1 MKKKSHKKVKKK
13 GQTYCRP
20 FSSPNNNKNIN
31 SFFTGYQTPVELEY
45 LVSQV
50 LSCLALFGFFYFI
63 FALGGHR
70 ILTTIFHPLIF
81 FGDFMN
87 FVCVVVGLF
96 SQLYPATFVL
106 LFSDVIKKKRNRER
120 LINAPCPP
128 LAVRRSY
135 GWFVVVVCYCE
146 IIIRRRKRK
155 LLWAAAALSSR
166 VGPRALNTKKK
177 GPAQAKNN
185 CWSLL
190 TIVCF
195 LSLSLSVSPIYC
207 QLRFPSHDRCRY
219 TITNLSG
226 SVDARAKR
234 MTVALLFIVID
245 FPL

>member
-1 MKKKSHKKVKKK
+1 MLKSWKIPKKNLGEDSRRRSVLTSVWANLLATKFFSTFGNKQQEDAREMRFSFSLDLFGHMLSIWPEWKKSHKKVKKK

-31 SFFTGYQTPVELEY
+31 SFFTGYQTPVGLEY

-106 LFSDVIKKKRNRER
+106 LFSDVIKKKR
-120 LINAPCPP
+120 
-128 LAVRRSY
+128 
-135 GWFVVVVCYCE
+135 
-146 IIIRRRKRK
+146 K
-155 LLWAAAALSSR
+155 
-166 VGPRALNTKKK
+166 
-177 GPAQAKNN
+177 
-185 CWSLL
+185 
-190 TIVCF
+190 
-195 LSLSLSVSPIYC
+195 
-207 QLRFPSHDRCRY
+207 
-219 TITNLSG
+219 
-226 SVDARAKR
+226 
-234 MTVALLFIVID
+234 
-245 FPL
+245 